1 MRLCQRCLQNVRLV
15 ARNIRQLDVRSPA
28 AKARAIDVNTLE
40 VLLPE
45 RSKCALRSRDSEFHR
60 DVSTRSRYLG
70 GARPCVRRKRRE
82 ALLGITDVLPVV
94 IVVRTHENSTSPVD
108 RGIREVYH
116 LAAREAM
123 RRGEIDKIGRGQI
136 GRAHV

>member
-1 MRLCQRCLQNVRLV
+1 MRLCQRCLQNVRRV

-70 GARPCVRRKRRE
+70 GARPCVRQKRRE

-94 IVVRTHENSTSPVD
+94 IVVRRSEEHTS
-108 RGIREVYH
+108 E
-116 LAAREAM
+116 LQSLM
-123 RRGEIDKIGRGQI
+123 RISY
-136 GRAHV
+136 AVFCL